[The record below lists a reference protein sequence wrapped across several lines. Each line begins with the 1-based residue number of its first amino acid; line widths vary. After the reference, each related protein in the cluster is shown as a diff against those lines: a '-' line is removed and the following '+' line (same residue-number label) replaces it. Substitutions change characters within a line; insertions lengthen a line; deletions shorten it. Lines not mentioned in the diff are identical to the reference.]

1 MERKCQSGANNMNGK
16 HLYIAS
22 LFLTAALVM
31 PVAMMAAAALR
42 RANVQLRELR
52 EAKYVHAQ
60 L

>member
-1 MERKCQSGANNMNGK
+1 MERKCQSGANNINGK

-42 RANVQLRELR
+42 RANVSS
-52 EAKYVHAQ
+52 KN
-60 L
+60 

>member
-1 MERKCQSGANNMNGK
+1 MNGK

-31 PVAMMAAAALR
+31 PVAMMAAAALQH
-42 RANVQLRELR
+42 ANVQLRELR